1 MQWGR
6 CIATLLP
13 CNEMKELM
21 HREPEIMMQLSNN
34 STWQRSRTS
43 RLNPY
48 AVRPSLPHAN
58 KTFSVTPPIL
68 PSMPLALQ
76 PQNSLSLHTLDN
88 GKKTKHSNKH
98 SLQKWKKMVIS
109 TIKKKEQNSINTHM
123 HTHEDH
129 MCLMNHFCK
138 NFITITSAI

>member
-1 MQWGR
+1 MQWGH

-48 AVRPSLPHAN
+48 AARPSLPHAN

-109 TIKKKEQNSINTHM
+109 TIKKKKSRIALIHTCTHM
-123 HTHEDH
+123 R
-129 MCLMNHFCK
+129 
-138 NFITITSAI
+138 TICV